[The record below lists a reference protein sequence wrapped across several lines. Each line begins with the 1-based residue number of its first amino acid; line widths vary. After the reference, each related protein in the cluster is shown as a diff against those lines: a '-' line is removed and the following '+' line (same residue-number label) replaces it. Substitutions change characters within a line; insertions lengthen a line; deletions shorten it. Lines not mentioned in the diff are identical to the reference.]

1 MLQPIATMEQRRAL
15 EMSAAETTPASQHAG
30 LCARCAAPVDNKP
43 RVPYVLRDAMCSKFG
58 VHVQV
63 NAHAY
68 AVTWN
73 ELLECAQA
81 DFGDT
86 HTILKIAEQPKAV
99 NGLFTPSTIEDLTP
113 SQMHHRIVASPDS
126 VIVIYASKKPRAP
139 AATDAAG
146 ARPPKAKRPK
156 NDSSDATAATATTPA
171 PAAAAAAP
179 AAAPAPAKKRK
190 PQQRSKTVVTDIDSG
205 QEVLPTAV

>member
-139 AATDAAG
+139 APG
-146 ARPPKAKRPK
+146 RPRR
-156 NDSSDATAATATTPA
+156 SGLRTTAATRRLRRRRRPRRLRLRLHRLLHRL
-171 PAAAAAAP
+171 P
-179 AAAPAPAKKRK
+179 R
-190 PQQRSKTVVTDIDSG
+190 RSASRSSVAR
-205 QEVLPTAV
+205 PW